1 MSTNKLFVS
10 FGGEERSMEEQVVI
24 LSQTVRVLEQL
35 CNDQTDLI
43 ENILTRLHFLEANLN
58 TNNN

>member
-1 MSTNKLFVS
+1 
-10 FGGEERSMEEQVVI
+10 MEEQVVI

>member
-58 TNNN
+58 TDNN

>member
-1 MSTNKLFVS
+1 MSTNKLFVN
-10 FGGEERSMEEQVVI
+10 FEGDEKTMEEQVVI

-58 TNNN
+58 TDNN